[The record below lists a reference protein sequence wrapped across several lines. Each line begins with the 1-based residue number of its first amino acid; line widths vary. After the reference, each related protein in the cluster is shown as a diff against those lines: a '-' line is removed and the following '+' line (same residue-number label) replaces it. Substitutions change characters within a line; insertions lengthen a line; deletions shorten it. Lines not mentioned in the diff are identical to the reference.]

1 MKDKGADVA
10 LRVKRCGKSALFRP
24 PPFILHPL
32 SFILSPVPSSPQGL
46 PQKVRGAAAD
56 PDSLQ
61 ASPLQPGPIEP
72 DHEPKPPETLGE
84 RISDGLA
91 FFLSAALSPYIVIPV
106 GTIYL
111 VWARS
116 TSPDKFWTWLGVS
129 LFFSTILPVLFIL
142 WGMMRGTITD
152 IHVMERTQRGGPFT
166 VAIAGSLIAAV
177 VLHELGAP
185 RSVWAL
191 SAILAVNGIAML
203 FITNYTKISI
213 HVAVLSA
220 TVLGASIL
228 EPTIHPLTL
237 AWLIPAL
244 MWGRWRRG
252 RHTWAQGI
260 QGCIVACILT
270 AGTIYSIGL
279 AQRLYQYVDRM
290 I

>member
-1 MKDKGADVA
+1 M
-10 LRVKRCGKSALFRP
+10 P
-24 PPFILHPL
+24 P
-32 SFILSPVPSSPQGL
+32 SFP
-46 PQKVRGAAAD
+46 KGAAAE

-61 ASPLQPGPIEP
+61 ASPLQPGPHNP
-72 DHEPKPPETLGE
+72 DTQPKPPETSGE
-84 RISDGLA
+84 KISDGLA

-116 TSPDKFWTWLGVS
+116 TSPEKFWVWLGIS

-142 WGMMRGTITD
+142 WGIVRGTITD
-152 IHVMERTQRGGPFT
+152 VHVMERTQRGGPFV
-166 VAIAGSLIAAV
+166 VAIAGSLIAAI
-177 VLHELGAP
+177 VLHEMGAP

-191 SAILAVNGIAML
+191 SAILAVNGVAML

-228 EPTIHPLTL
+228 EPTIHPVALS
-237 AWLIPAL
+237 WLIPTL

-252 RHTWAQGI
+252 RHTWMQGI
-260 QGCIVACILT
+260 MGCVVACVLT

-279 AQRLYQYVDRM
+279 AQRLVQYVDRM

>member
-1 MKDKGADVA
+1 MPIPFPKGIPQ
-10 LRVKRCGKSALFRP
+10 SA
-24 PPFILHPL
+24 
-32 SFILSPVPSSPQGL
+32 
-46 PQKVRGAAAD
+46 RGAASD

-61 ASPLQPGPIEP
+61 SSPLAAGPHAP
-72 DHEPKPPETLGE
+72 DNPPPAPQTAPQKF
-84 RISDGLA
+84 SDALA
-91 FFLSAALSPYIVIPV
+91 LFLSAVLSPYIVIPV
-106 GTIYL
+106 GTLYL

-116 TSPDKFWTWLGVS
+116 TSPEKFWIWLGIS

-142 WGMMRGTITD
+142 YGIWRGTITD

-177 VLHELGAP
+177 VLRQMGAP
-185 RSVWAL
+185 QSVWAL
-191 SAILAVNGIAML
+191 SAILAVNGVAML

-228 EPTIHPLTL
+228 EPTIHPLML
-237 AWLIPAL
+237 VWLIPAL

-252 RHTWAQGI
+252 RHTWVQGI
-260 QGCIVACILT
+260 QGCVVACILT

-279 AQRLYQYVDRM
+279 AQRLVQYVERM

>member
-1 MKDKGADVA
+1 MPLPFPKGIPQ
-10 LRVKRCGKSALFRP
+10 SA
-24 PPFILHPL
+24 
-32 SFILSPVPSSPQGL
+32 Q
-46 PQKVRGAAAD
+46 GAAAD

-61 ASPLQPGPIEP
+61 SSPLAAGPHAP
-72 DHEPKPPETLGE
+72 DHPPPAPQTLPQK
-84 RISDGLA
+84 ISDALA
-91 FFLSAALSPYIVIPV
+91 FFLSAVLSPYIVIPV
-106 GTIYL
+106 GTLYL

-116 TSPDKFWTWLGVS
+116 RAQPELFWPWLGVS

-142 WGMMRGTITD
+142 YGIWRGTITD
-152 IHVMERTQRGGPFT
+152 VHVMERTQRGGPFV
-166 VAIAGSLIAAV
+166 VAILGSFVAAI
-177 VLHELGAP
+177 VLHEMDAP

-191 SAILAVNGIAML
+191 SAILAVNGLAML

-228 EPTIHPLTL
+228 EPLIHPMMLV
-237 AWLIPAL
+237 WLIPAL

-260 QGCIVACILT
+260 MGCVVACVLT
-270 AGTIYSIGL
+270 AGTIASIGL
-279 AQRLYQYVDRM
+279 VQRLYQYVERM

>member
-1 MKDKGADVA
+1 MLLPFPKG
-10 LRVKRCGKSALFRP
+10 
-24 PPFILHPL
+24 I
-32 SFILSPVPSSPQGL
+32 PQRA
-46 PQKVRGAAAD
+46 RGAAAD

-61 ASPLQPGPIEP
+61 SSPLEAGPHAP
-72 DHEPKPPETLGE
+72 DNPPPAPQSLPQK
-84 RISDGLA
+84 ISDALA
-91 FFLSAALSPYIVIPV
+91 FFLSAVLSPYIVIPV
-106 GTIYL
+106 GTLYL

-116 TSPDKFWTWLGVS
+116 LANPELFWPWLGVS

-142 WGMMRGTITD
+142 YGIWRGTITD
-152 IHVMERTQRGGPFT
+152 VHVMERTQRGGPFV
-166 VAIAGSLIAAV
+166 VAIIGSLVAAI
-177 VLHELGAP
+177 VLHQMEAP

-191 SAILAVNGIAML
+191 SAILAVNGVAML

-228 EPTIHPLTL
+228 EPMIHPMMLV
-237 AWLIPAL
+237 WLIPAL

-260 QGCIVACILT
+260 MGCVVACVLT

-279 AQRLYQYVDRM
+279 AQRLVQYVERM